1 MWGKIVVKRWYLLLC
16 DKKLICNTLRESLVY
31 QLIFII
37 TKYCD
42 TTLCSIKCWS
52 LLKRNRLDRNQPT
65 WTYLT
70 LQCIG
75 VRSAICLMSFQLLHI
90 MTAPKLGMKQIL
102 IVMLAILFGSFLWK
116 FNTKYWQLRL
126 RYIFAHGHNLV
137 SCRAKIS
144 QGLGVCHLSWTGSI
158 PLLCIL
164 LVRSH
169 VFTSNFS
176 RTQVRS

>member
-1 MWGKIVVKRWYLLLC
+1 MQHFEGITRITTYFSDYKILWYRA
-16 DKKLICNTLRESLVY
+16 ICPSAGHFSNLTGWIKIY
-31 QLIFII
+31 Q
-37 TKYCD
+37 
-42 TTLCSIKCWS
+42 
-52 LLKRNRLDRNQPT
+52 T

-75 VRSAICLMSFQLLHI
+75 VRSAIWLISFQLLHI

-144 QGLGVCHLSWTGSI
+144 QGLGVCHLSWTGST

-169 VFTSNFS
+169 VLNSNFYS
-176 RTQVRS
+176 CTFVV